1 MRDGGQGSF
10 FTFHQ
15 VGDVEIPELGT
26 PPLPPPPAHRTA
38 PRTSAEAGEGLIPVI
53 AGIRQEVLDAV
64 RRLGSATPHEVAEA
78 TGYHIVT
85 VRARMTELQQAGFL
99 WRTEECRLTP
109 SGHQSHV
116 YRIMP

>member
-64 RRLGSATPHEVAEA
+64 RSLGSARSRIRLSAALLWLVAGSGVA
-78 TGYHIVT
+78 YVWF
-85 VRARMTELQQAGFL
+85 R
-99 WRTEECRLTP
+99 RLT
-109 SGHQSHV
+109 
-116 YRIMP
+116 